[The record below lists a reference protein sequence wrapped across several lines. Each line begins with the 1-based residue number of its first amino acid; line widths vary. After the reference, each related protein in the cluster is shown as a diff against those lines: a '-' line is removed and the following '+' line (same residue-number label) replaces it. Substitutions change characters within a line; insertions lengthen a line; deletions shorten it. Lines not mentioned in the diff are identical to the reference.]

1 MNKKRIL
8 VLAYMISPT
17 RGSEF
22 SVAWNYVK
30 KMSRNN
36 EMVVIYGISGAHMGN
51 IDEMLEYSERSPLPN
66 VRFVPVLPNKLAN
79 ALNWFNRHDIFVYT
93 FYWAYAVWQ
102 RLAYKKAQELVKQES
117 FDLIH
122 YVGPIGYRE
131 PGYLWKID
139 LPYIWGP
146 IGGALNINPKLID
159 SLTFGG
165 KIKLG
170 VRAILNSI
178 QLRCSLRV
186 RQAIKRADLL
196 LSATTENQ
204 KVFKQI
210 YGVESIY
217 NPENAI
223 DKLYPLNTSKFETI
237 AECVDLIFVGTL
249 DSRKS
254 VITILRSLLRMNN
267 PNRVRLHVVG
277 DGVLRSSLEQF
288 CKDNNLSGS
297 VVWHGNVSRER
308 VSELMNS
315 AHLHMI
321 TSVSEGN
328 PTTIWEA
335 MSVGLPTLSLDHCG
349 MHDTICDECGFKIPI
364 VSYDQIVADIA
375 TVIDDCVG
383 DPELLRSKAC
393 GVLRCRERYTWER
406 RVGFLEECYTLA
418 VENFRTKKTKK

>member
-1 MNKKRIL
+1 
-8 VLAYMISPT
+8 MISPT

-22 SVAWNYVK
+22 SVSWNYVK
-30 KMSRNN
+30 QMSQNN
-36 EMVVIYGISGAHMGN
+36 ELVVLYGISGAHMGD
-51 IDEMLEYSERSPLPN
+51 IDEMVEYAENSQLPN
-66 VRFVPVLPNKLAN
+66 VRFIPVKPNGLAN

-102 RLAYKKAQELVKQES
+102 CLAYKKALELVKQES

-159 SLTFGG
+159 SLTRGG
-165 KIKLG
+165 KVKLG
-170 VRAILNSI
+170 VRAILNTI
-178 QLRCSLRV
+178 QLRFSRRV
-186 RQAIKRADLL
+186 RKAIKRADLL
-196 LSATTENQ
+196 LTATTENQ
-204 KVFKQI
+204 EVFKRA

-223 DKLYPLNTSKFETI
+223 DGLCPLKMSKFETI

-254 VITILRSLLRMNN
+254 VITILRALLRMSTS
-267 PNRVRLHVVG
+267 NRVRLHVVG
-277 DGVLRSSLEQF
+277 DGVLRGSLEQF
-288 CKDNNLSGS
+288 CRDNSLSGS

-315 AHLHMI
+315 AHLHII

-349 MHDTICDECGFKIPI
+349 MHDTICEGCGFKIPI
-364 VSYDQIVADIA
+364 ISYDQVISDIA
-375 TVIDDCVG
+375 ETLDRCVG
-383 DPELLRSKAC
+383 DPKILKIKAE
-393 GVLRCRERYTWER
+393 GVLRCREKYTWER
-406 RVGFLEECYTLA
+406 RVKFLEECYDKALD
-418 VENFRTKKTKK
+418 NYKRKR